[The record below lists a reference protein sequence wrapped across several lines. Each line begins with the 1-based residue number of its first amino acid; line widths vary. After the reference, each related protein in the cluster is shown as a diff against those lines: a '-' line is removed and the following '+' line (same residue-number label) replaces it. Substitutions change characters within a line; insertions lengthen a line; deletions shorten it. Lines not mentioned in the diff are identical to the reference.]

1 MARKIKYKPV
11 SEHLEKMAK
20 PNVNS
25 NTRASLG
32 LDGTVGEFF
41 YISVEDLIPFH
52 NQARISF
59 DENEIL
65 ALAESIKIHGIRQPL
80 TVFLSNNKYEVV
92 SGERRL
98 KAAKLIGLKKVPCI
112 IIKDSAQ
119 ADAIALIENIHR
131 KDLHPIELGIT
142 YKNLLEKNIFNTQL
156 ELAEK
161 ISVPKS
167 QISEYLKYADLD
179 NEIKNYIINNKVY
192 ARDKLRSVVK
202 ACNSGHLEKAKR
214 ILGITPVSKV
224 NFSVLRITSSNGDM
238 KFQEK
243 GIQKLSLQEKAILK
257 NYLTK
262 IINEIQ
268 A

>member
-1 MARKIKYKPV
+1 MVRRIKYKPV
-11 SEHLEKMAK
+11 SEHLEKIAK

-41 YISVEDLIPFH
+41 YILVEDLIPFH

-112 IIKDSAQ
+112 IIKDSNQ
-119 ADAIALIENIHR
+119 ADAIALVENIHR
-131 KDLHPIELGIT
+131 KDLHPVELGIT
-142 YKNLLEKNIFNTQL
+142 YKNLLDKEIFANQS

-161 ISVPKS
+161 ISVNKS
-167 QISEYLKYADLD
+167 QVSEYIKYA
-179 NEIKNYIINNKVY
+179 NFTPEMQKFIIDNKVLS
-192 ARDKLRSVVK
+192 RDKLREAVK
-202 ACNSGHLEKAKR
+202 AHKKDDIELAKR
-214 ILGITPVSKV
+214 IIGMNTAPRV
-224 NFSVLRITSSNGDM
+224 NFSVLRVTFTQGQIT
-238 KFQEK
+238 FQDK
-243 GIQKLSLQEKAILK
+243 GIQKLSLPERQYLK
-257 NYLTK
+257 DYLLK
-262 IINEIQ
+262 IIKKLS
-268 A
+268 

>member
-1 MARKIKYKPV
+1 MD
-11 SEHLEKMAK
+11 
-20 PNVNS
+20 
-25 NTRASLG
+25 RA
-32 LDGTVGEFF
+32 
-41 YISVEDLIPFH
+41 
-52 NQARISF
+52 
-59 DENEIL
+59 
-65 ALAESIKIHGIRQPL
+65 
-80 TVFLSNNKYEVV
+80 
-92 SGERRL
+92 
-98 KAAKLIGLKKVPCI
+98 
-112 IIKDSAQ
+112 
-119 ADAIALIENIHR
+119 
-131 KDLHPIELGIT
+131 PIELGIT

-214 ILGITPVSKV
+214 ILGITPVNKV